1 MEPITFV
8 IANDLSVIPVVQAGA
23 VSYLREAGAEDDI
36 VRQTE
41 LVIEEVITNILQYE
55 YLDGQRET
63 LSLTLSL
70 CENFLE
76 WRIRFRGIPFDI
88 ENLKQW
94 KKRAADTNR
103 IIESDGRG
111 LGLLL
116 LQHYSDDVTYRNLGW
131 QGQEVIIRRKI
142 PLAENTPLAAKKNE
156 IMPVTCEISI
166 RRMRPEDASA
176 ISKLAYF
183 AYRYTYIR
191 EYVYDPEK
199 VRRANED
206 GRMKSYVIVENK
218 TGEILGHMAQFPDDL
233 FGYVPEVAAGFV
245 HPRFRGGGSF
255 NELTERMIRDAAT
268 EGCAGVCGMAVTSH
282 FYSQKA
288 ALRSGMKESAL
299 FVSRVRSLT
308 LPDIKEKP
316 SVRESFL
323 YLVRMIDLSPRQ
335 PWHAPTRHS
344 EMIAKIARNVGITA
358 TFAKATPDA
367 PLPDRGE
374 MDYRADN
381 QLCGHLVVRRWG
393 RDTLQGIHRVVKDWC
408 LDRLETIYLYLPLT
422 EPATAVYYGN
432 LEEQGFFF
440 SGVMPGQ
447 KGADNLVMQFLNNQ
461 RYDYS
466 SLQAATPFGKALI
479 DYVRHCDPDAGD
491 VPSPS
496 DET

>member
-1 MEPITFV
+1 MEPLTFV
-8 IANDLSVIPVVQAGA
+8 IANDLSMIPVVQAGA
-23 VSYLREAGAEDDI
+23 SAYLRAAGAGDEV

-41 LVIEEVITNILQYE
+41 LVIEEIVTNILRYE
-55 YLDGQRET
+55 YLEGQRET
-63 LSLTLSL
+63 INLTLSL
-70 CENFLE
+70 PDGFLE

-94 KKRAADTNR
+94 EKRTADTER
-103 IIESDGRG
+103 IIESGGRG
-111 LGLLL
+111 LGLRLL
-116 LQHYSDDVTYRNLGW
+116 GRYSDDVTYRNLGW

-142 PLAENTPLAAKKNE
+142 SAAKITPLTVRENE
-156 IMPVTCEISI
+156 TTPGAREISI
-166 RRMRPEDASA
+166 RRMRPEDASS

-191 EYVYDPEK
+191 EYVYDPEQ
-199 VRRANED
+199 VRLANED

-233 FGYVPEVAAGFV
+233 FQYLPELAAGFV
-245 HPRFRGGGSF
+245 HPRFRGGGYL
-255 NELTERMIRDAAT
+255 NELTELMIRDAGA

-299 FVSRVRSLT
+299 FVSHVRSLT
-308 LPDIKEKP
+308 LPDIKEAP
-316 SVRESFL
+316 SARESFL
-323 YLVRMIDLSPRQ
+323 YLVRMIDQSPRQ

-344 EMIAKIARNVGITA
+344 EMIEKIARNLGMTA
-358 TFAKATPDA
+358 TFAHATSDS

-374 MDYRADN
+374 MDYRADR

-393 RDTLQGIHRVVKDWC
+393 RDTLQGVRRVVKDWC
-408 LDRLETIYLYLPLT
+408 LDRLETIYLYLPLI
-422 EPATAVYYGN
+422 EPATAVSCGK
-432 LEEQGFFF
+432 LEDQGFFF

-447 KGADNLVMQFLNNQ
+447 NGADNLILQFLNNQ

-479 DYVRHCDPDAGD
+479 NYVRRHDPDAM
-491 VPSPS
+491 V
-496 DET
+496 